1 MAISGRC
8 LADARVGA
16 EKALDA
22 LNELNGHAAQSLSSP
37 TRGRNLDEPGRI
49 CYARPMVKLT
59 REDRKAGLALFER
72 VWEDIEG
79 HSPDVICFALISV
92 LATLI
97 GGAAADPSET
107 AQNLARNLIKAV
119 ERPPEKSSLN

>member
-1 MAISGRC
+1 
-8 LADARVGA
+8 
-16 EKALDA
+16 
-22 LNELNGHAAQSLSSP
+22 
-37 TRGRNLDEPGRI
+37 
-49 CYARPMVKLT
+49 MVKLT

-119 ERPPEKSSLN
+119 ERPPEKAR